1 MIRTGFPFWKSCFFY
16 CFSVG
21 QPIEKGVI
29 WGYNKK
35 EKVLKSKKELENQ
48 L

>member
-16 CFSVG
+16 CFSVW
-21 QPIEKGVI
+21 QTIEKGVI
-29 WGYNKK
+29 WGKK